1 MVLAFT
7 PRPIRH
13 PFAPTK
19 PLGPNSSHFSK
30 VPPPTRIT
38 RPSAELQSTYWIQG
52 QLAFRCHNKNHSV
65 SRSFN
70 DYETIGQAS
79 FYLSGYLS
87 LSIFLYLTCPYFF
100 VVPSFFPTHVVTLMF
115 WGAEGSTDV
124 IWEVL
129 RDMSS

>member
-65 SRSFN
+65 SRSCN

-100 VVPSFFPTHVVTLMF
+100 VIPSFFPTHVVTLMF